1 MLDLRAARP
10 GTPRRVRHRGLAPL
24 LAALFSTAVPGLG
37 SGLAAQQFEDAR
49 GDMTFA
55 LTGDA
60 IITRHLSPYREPEFL
75 SLRELIEGATAAFT
89 NLEILFHDYEDD
101 VIPAAESGGTYMRAE
116 PELAG
121 ELAWMGFD
129 LVSMANNHSLDF
141 GLGGARRTIE
151 AARAAGLVTAGVG
164 ENLAEARAPGY
175 LETPGG
181 RVALISI
188 ASTFAD
194 GMRAGH
200 QRSDMR
206 GRPGLS
212 PIRYETRVTVTEP
225 EMAGLTTALAR
236 WRSGYAG
243 REAVTVGDVRFATGS
258 EPGVTTIPH
267 EGDLEEILGV
277 VREARRQ
284 ADWVIVTSHTHESA
298 GDRNVPADF
307 IVTVAR
313 AAVEAGADMFV
324 GHGPHVLR
332 GIEIH
337 EGKPIFYSLANFIFQ
352 NETVLRQPAD
362 NYEAF
367 GLGAHDHPGEF
378 QDVRIDAMGGGFPA
392 DPAYW
397 ESVVALPEFRDGALH
412 EIRLHPVTLGHGLDR
427 AVRGR
432 PMLAGPELGG
442 RILSELA
449 DLSAAFGTRL
459 AVEDGVGVIRP

>member
-1 MLDLRAARP
+1 MHDPHAARP
-10 GTPRRVRHRGLAPL
+10 RTRPRARRRGIAPL
-24 LAALFSTAVPGLG
+24 LALLAAAAPGG
-37 SGLAAQQFEDAR
+37 PLAAQQFEDAG
-49 GDMTFA
+49 GDMSFA

-60 IITRHLSPYREPEFL
+60 IITRALSPFREPEFL
-75 SLRELIEGATAAFT
+75 RLKELIAGATAAFT

-116 PELAG
+116 PELAR
-121 ELAWMGFD
+121 ELTWMGFD
-129 LVSMANNHSLDF
+129 LVSLANNHSLDF
-141 GLGGARRTIE
+141 GVGGARRTID

-200 QRSDMR
+200 QRADMR

-212 PIRYETRVTVTEP
+212 PIRHETRVTLTAG
-225 EMAGLTTALAR
+225 EMDGLRTAVAR
-236 WRSGYAG
+236 WRPGAA
-243 REAVTVGDVRFATGS
+243 RGDAISLGGARFAVGP
-258 EPGVTTIPH
+258 EPGATTVPH
-267 EGDLEEILGV
+267 EGDLAELLEI

-284 ADWVIVTSHTHESA
+284 ADWVIVTSHTHEGA
-298 GDRNVPADF
+298 GNRHVPADF

-313 AAVEAGADMFV
+313 AAIEAGADMFV

-337 EGKPIFYSLANFIFQ
+337 DGRPIFYSLANFIFQ

-367 GLGAHDHPGEF
+367 GLGPHDHPGEF

-397 ESVVALPEFRDGALH
+397 ESVLAVPEFRAGALH
-412 EIRLHPVTLGHGLDR
+412 EVRLYPVTLGHGLDR

-432 PMLAGPELGG
+432 PMLADPELGG
-442 RILSELA
+442 RILTGLV
-449 DLSAAFGTRL
+449 DLSAAFGTR
-459 AVEDGVGVIRP
+459 VSIEDGVGVIRP

>member
-1 MLDLRAARP
+1 MPHPRVARP
-10 GTPRRVRHRGLAPL
+10 RPPLRLASLAVAL
-24 LAALFSTAVPGLG
+24 LACTIPWP
-37 SGLAAQQFEDAR
+37 AAPQQYEDAR
-49 GDMTFA
+49 GDATFA

-60 IITRHLSPYREPEFL
+60 IITRALSPYRESAFL
-75 SLRELIEGATAAFT
+75 AMRELISGATAAFT
-89 NLEILFHDYEDD
+89 NLEILFHDYEED

-116 PELAG
+116 PELAH
-121 ELAWMGFD
+121 ELAWLGFD

-141 GLGGARRTIE
+141 GIGGARRTLA

-181 RVALISI
+181 RVALISV

-212 PIRYETRVTVTEP
+212 PIRYRTVVTLTEA
-225 EMAGLTTALAR
+225 EMDGLRTAVAR
-236 WRSGYAG
+236 WRPGAARG
-243 REAVTVGDVRFATGS
+243 EAVSLGGVRFTVGQ
-258 EPGVTTIPH
+258 EPGTTTVPH
-267 EGDLEEILGV
+267 DGDLEELLDG

-284 ADWVIVTSHTHESA
+284 ADWVIVTSHTHEGA

-313 AAVEAGADMFV
+313 AAIEAGADMFV

-337 EGKPIFYSLANFIFQ
+337 EGRPIFYSLANFIFQ
-352 NETVLRQPAD
+352 NETVLRQPDD

-367 GLGAHDHPGEF
+367 GLGPHDHPGEF

-397 ESVVALPEFRDGALH
+397 ESVIAVPEFRGGALH
-412 EIRLHPVTLGHGLDR
+412 EIRLYPVTLGHGLDR
-427 AVRGR
+427 SVRGR
-432 PMLAGPELGG
+432 PMLADPELGG
-442 RILSELA
+442 RILAGLA
-449 DLSAAFGTRL
+449 DLSAAFGTS
-459 AVEDGVGVIRP
+459 VSIEGDVGVIRP

>member
-1 MLDLRAARP
+1 MHDSRAAPIRAR
-10 GTPRRVRHRGLAPL
+10 RRVLPRSSAPLVAALLATAASFPGLA
-24 LAALFSTAVPGLG
+24 LAG
-37 SGLAAQQFEDAR
+37 QQFEDAR

-60 IITRHLSPYREPEFL
+60 IITRDLSPYREPEFL
-75 SLRELIEGATAAFT
+75 ALRELIADATAAFT
-89 NLEILFHDYEDD
+89 NLEILFHDYEED

-116 PELAG
+116 PELAR

-141 GLGGARRTIE
+141 GVGGARRTIE

-164 ENLAEARAPGY
+164 DNLAEARAPAY

-194 GMRAGH
+194 GMRAGQ
-200 QRSDMR
+200 QRPDMR

-212 PIRYETRVTVTEP
+212 PIRYETRVTVTEE

-236 WRSGYAG
+236 WRPRYAG
-243 REAVTVGDVRFATGS
+243 RDAVSVGGVRFSVGS
-258 EPGVTTIPH
+258 EPGATTVPH
-267 EGDLEEILGV
+267 EGDLSEILDV

-284 ADWVIVTSHTHESA
+284 ADWVIVTSHTHEGA
-298 GDRNVPADF
+298 GDRYVPADF
-307 IVTVAR
+307 IVEVAR
-313 AAVEAGADMFV
+313 ATIDAGADMFV

-337 EGKPIFYSLANFIFQ
+337 EGRPIFYSLANFIFQ
-352 NETVLRQPAD
+352 NETVLLQPAD

-367 GLGAHDHPGEF
+367 GLGPHDHPGEF

-397 ESVVALPEFRDGALH
+397 ESVVAVPEFRGGALH

-442 RILSELA
+442 RVLAELA
-449 DLSAAFGTRL
+449 ELSAAFGTE
-459 AVEDGVGVIRP
+459 VTIEDGVGVIRP

>member
-1 MLDLRAARP
+1 MQDS
-10 GTPRRVRHRGLAPL
+10 RVARHRWRPAGVAPLAAALLACAASPL
-24 LAALFSTAVPGLG
+24 LA
-37 SGLAAQQFEDAR
+37 QQYEDAR

-75 SLRELIEGATAAFT
+75 ALRDLIRGATAAFT

-101 VIPAAESGGTYMRAE
+101 VIPAAESGGTYMRAD
-116 PELAG
+116 PELAK

-129 LVSMANNHSLDF
+129 FVSMANNHALDF
-141 GLGGARRTIE
+141 GVGGARHTLE
-151 AARAAGLVTAGVG
+151 AAHAAGLVTAGVG
-164 ENLAEARAPGY
+164 ENLAEARAPAY
-175 LETPGG
+175 LDTPGG
-181 RVALISI
+181 RVALISV

-194 GMRAGH
+194 GMRAGS

-212 PIRYETRVTVTEP
+212 PIRYRTEVTLTEQ
-225 EMAGLTTALAR
+225 EMDGLKSAVAR
-236 WRSGYAG
+236 WRPGAARG
-243 REAVTVGDVRFATGS
+243 DAVSLGGIRFRIGP
-258 EPGVTTIPH
+258 EPGTTTVPR
-267 EGDLEEILGV
+267 EDDLEALLEE

-284 ADWVIVTSHTHESA
+284 ADWVVVTSHTHEGA
-298 GDRNVPADF
+298 GDRSVPADF

-313 AAVEAGADMFV
+313 AAIEAGADMFV

-337 EGKPIFYSLANFIFQ
+337 EGRPIFYSMANFIFQ

-367 GLGAHDHPGEF
+367 GLGPHDHPGEF
-378 QDVRIDAMGGGFPA
+378 QDVRIERMGGGFPA

-397 ESVVALPEFRDGALH
+397 ESVVAVPEFRGGALY
-412 EIRLHPVTLGHGLDR
+412 EIRLYPVTLGHGLDR

-432 PMLAGPELGG
+432 PMLADSELGG
-442 RILSELA
+442 RILAGLA

-459 AVEDGVGVIRP
+459 VVEDGVGVIRP